1 MSDFGLVHEKKEGC
15 AIHPDDTEANF
26 TDKQYE
32 THLRQHYIDL
42 GADISEKTIQQFLD
56 ARALAS
62 RPSGFKP
69 NPKRAVGKKKFT
81 PGNWN
86 IAESSGDDNA
96 S

>member
-1 MSDFGLVHEKKEGC
+1 MKYLGLVREKKEGC

-32 THLRQHYIDL
+32 MQLRQHYIDL
-42 GADISEKTIQQFLD
+42 GAGISEKTIQQFLD

-81 PGNWN
+81 PGTWN
-86 IAESSGDDNA
+86 ISKPSGEDSA
-96 S
+96 